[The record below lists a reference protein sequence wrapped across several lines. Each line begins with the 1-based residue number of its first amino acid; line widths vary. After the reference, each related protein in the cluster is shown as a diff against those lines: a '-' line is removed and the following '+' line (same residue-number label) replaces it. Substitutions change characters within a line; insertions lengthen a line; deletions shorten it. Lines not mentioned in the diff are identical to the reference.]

1 MMDPAATDVLVRRVR
16 AGDAEAFGELVRAF
30 EWPVRAWITA
40 RCPAGADADEVA
52 QLTFIEAFRNI
63 GRYEPGTDF
72 AGWLFAIARY
82 QVMGELTR
90 LRRLADYHERYF
102 PHALWQELERR
113 ALTLDDA
120 HDDERLVALRGC
132 LGKLD
137 ESARTLLARRYADEV
152 PVQQMADER
161 GRSVGAIK
169 KHLFLLRE
177 QLHDC
182 LTRRLA
188 QDARS

>member
-1 MMDPAATDVLVRRVR
+1 MNDATTTDALVRQ
-16 AGDAEAFGELVRAF
+16 AQTGDGEAFGKLVRHY
-30 EWPVRAWITA
+30 EWAVRAWITA

-52 QLTFIEAFRNI
+52 QVTFVEAFKNL
-63 GRYEPGTDF
+63 GRYQPGGDF
-72 AGWLFAIARY
+72 RAWLFTIARY
-82 QVMGELTR
+82 QVMSELTR

-120 HDDERLVALRGC
+120 QDDDRLNALRGC

-137 ESARTLLARRYADEV
+137 DRARALLAQRYADDI
-152 PVQQMADER
+152 PVQQMADES

-169 KHLFLLRE
+169 KHLFVLRE

-188 QDARS
+188 DGGQP

>member
-1 MMDPAATDVLVRRVR
+1 MSDAAAAVLIRRAQ
-16 AGDAEAFGELVRAF
+16 AGDGEAFGALVRTY
-30 EWPVRAWITA
+30 EWAVRSWITA

-52 QLTFIEAFRNI
+52 QVTFVEAFKNL
-63 GRYEPGTDF
+63 GRFQSGGDF
-72 AGWLFAIARY
+72 RAWLFTIARY
-82 QVMGELTR
+82 QVMAELTR

-120 HDDERLVALRGC
+120 HDDDRLVALRGC

-137 ESARTLLARRYADEV
+137 DSARALLAQRYADEI
-152 PVQQMADER
+152 PVQQIADDS

-169 KHLFLLRE
+169 KHLFVLRE

-188 QDARS
+188 EARP

>member
-1 MMDPAATDVLVRRVR
+1 MNDDAHDALIRRAQ
-16 AGDAEAFGELVRAF
+16 AGDGEAFGALVRAY
-30 EWPVRAWITA
+30 EWAVRSWITA

-52 QLTFIEAFRNI
+52 QVTFVEAFKNL
-63 GRYEPGTDF
+63 GRFQPGSDF
-72 AGWLFAIARY
+72 RAWLFTIARY
-82 QVMGELTR
+82 QVMTELTR

-113 ALTLDDA
+113 AVTLEDGN
-120 HDDERLVALRGC
+120 DDERLAALRGC

-137 ESARTLLARRYADEV
+137 DKARALLANRYTDEL
-152 PVQQMADER
+152 PVQEIAEQT

-177 QLHDC
+177 QLHEC
-182 LTRRLA
+182 LTRTLPRE
-188 QDARS
+188 ARP

>member
-1 MMDPAATDVLVRRVR
+1 MNEPAAIDALIRRAQ
-16 AGDAEAFGELVRAF
+16 AGDGEAFGALVRTF
-30 EWPVRAWITA
+30 EWAVRAWITA

-52 QLTFIEAFRNI
+52 QVTFVEAFKNL
-63 GRYEPGTDF
+63 GRFQPGSDF
-72 AGWLFAIARY
+72 RAWLFTIARY
-82 QVMGELTR
+82 QVMSELTR

-120 HDDERLVALRGC
+120 HDDDRLTALRGC
-132 LGKLD
+132 LSKLD
-137 ESARTLLARRYADEV
+137 ERGRALLAQRYAEEI
-152 PVQQMADER
+152 PVQQMADQS

-177 QLHDC
+177 QLHEC

-188 QDARS
+188 NEAQS

>member
-1 MMDPAATDVLVRRVR
+1 MLDADADDLIRRAQ
-16 AGDAEAFGELVRAF
+16 AGDGDAFGALVRAY
-30 EWPVRAWITA
+30 EWAVRSWITA

-52 QLTFIEAFRNI
+52 QVTFVEAFKNL
-63 GRYEPGTDF
+63 GRYQPGGDF
-72 AGWLFAIARY
+72 RAWLFTIARY
-82 QVMGELTR
+82 QVMAELTR

-120 HDDERLVALRGC
+120 NDDERLIALRGC
-132 LGKLD
+132 LNKLD
-137 ESARTLLARRYADEV
+137 ERARAMLAQRYADDM
-152 PVQQMADER
+152 PVQQMADES

-169 KHLFLLRE
+169 KHLFVLRE

-182 LTRRLA
+182 LTRGLA
-188 QDARS
+188 SGGQS

>member
-1 MMDPAATDVLVRRVR
+1 MNDATAIDALVRQAQ
-16 AGDAEAFGELVRAF
+16 AGDGEAFGTLVRTY
-30 EWPVRAWITA
+30 EWAVRAWITA

-52 QLTFIEAFRNI
+52 QVTFVEAFKNL
-63 GRYEPGTDF
+63 GRYQPGGDF
-72 AGWLFAIARY
+72 RAWLFTIARY
-82 QVMGELTR
+82 QVMSELTR

-113 ALTLDDA
+113 ALTLEDA
-120 HDDERLVALRGC
+120 HDDDRLAALRGC

-137 ESARTLLARRYADEV
+137 ERARAMLAQRYADDI
-152 PVQQMADER
+152 PVQQMADESR
-161 GRSVGAIK
+161 RLVGAIK
-169 KHLFLLRE
+169 KHLFVLRE

-188 QDARS
+188 GEAQP